1 MKIIYEKHIEKINKV
16 IKDMVFDYDGNI
28 FTPDMSI
35 DFQYQFKIIGQKK
48 MISVGE
54 YYDYLNVAVE
64 IIDGGERTTHIFAV
78 FKAMSNNLT
87 KDYILTNRLHNSI
100 SEELSY
106 FFSEDYVRVNV
117 INIEFDEE
125 YGQKINDM
133 STNILKK

>member
-1 MKIIYEKHIEKINKV
+1 MKIISEKHIEKINKV

>member
-1 MKIIYEKHIEKINKV
+1 MISEKHIEKINKV

-100 SEELSY
+100 SEEL
-106 FFSEDYVRVNV
+106 
-117 INIEFDEE
+117 
-125 YGQKINDM
+125 M
-133 STNILKK
+133 L

>member
-1 MKIIYEKHIEKINKV
+1 MY
-16 IKDMVFDYDGNI
+16 
-28 FTPDMSI
+28 
-35 DFQYQFKIIGQKK
+35 
-48 MISVGE
+48 
-54 YYDYLNVAVE
+54 
-64 IIDGGERTTHIFAV
+64 AV
-78 FKAMSNNLT
+78 FQAMSNNLK

>member
-1 MKIIYEKHIEKINKV
+1 MKIISEKHIEKINKV

-54 YYDYLNVAVE
+54 YYDYLNISVE
-64 IIDGGERTTHIFAV
+64 IVDGSERSTQIFAV

-117 INIEFDEE
+117 INIEFNEE
-125 YGQKINDM
+125 YNQRINDM